1 MLRSILKL
9 SIACSLIGCV
19 IASTAMAAGG
29 PGVTFNSPTEGM
41 TVTDSAGGVGLDF
54 TNIVDLDTQLCRLDD
69 QPYRDCFEVQSFQP
83 AVRNGN
89 HRYYVKTIDIDGDV
103 HIDTV
108 NFVVDDTTP
117 PSFTASV
124 VGGSPVTNNLSF
136 AIDMVDS
143 HAAMLVSIDGRGPE
157 RFTAFGGAFNWSP
170 EHLANGDHAV
180 VFRAID
186 PALNS
191 STVVV
196 DFEMGDTTAPS
207 ITISNP
213 SVGEEFAT
221 GSVEA
226 TFQTDDS
233 DAKFTCEIDQAPPIA
248 CSIVDPVV
256 LESLNDGMHLFFVGA
271 VDRAGNAS
279 SAAHSF
285 IVSSDVADGLSIA
298 IPANGSTVTAEPLL
312 DLDAVTAIDETS
324 LRCSVNGGVFVAC
337 AEQMPIPGIDHN
349 GSWTLVA
356 RARDANGDRVEA
368 QSTFTVNDTSPP
380 TVSLPVGTITVPDAD
395 QLTLPGTV
403 SDTFADASPSSHL
416 TITCSVDDAAF
427 TDCMSAVFGPM
438 VGLPATLTAGAIHSL
453 SVRGTDWV
461 GNAATGEIAI
471 DVTDTTAPTVEIVSP
486 TTGSTVTAGGVTIDF
501 RILGGNSLVDS
512 TWCQIDAN
520 PAISCADPSFDG
532 DSSWTPR
539 GLTPGTHTLTVSR
552 GDMAGNIGSDSVT
565 ITVTDATGPDLTFLA
580 PTAGATLTDR
590 VGVVFAASEKVVR
603 VRCAVDSL
611 GALAENSAQ
620 CDTFDND
627 RRSGYFR
634 PAAIASGAHDLWVE
648 VSDIHGNATAAS
660 ISITVADTTAPDIR
674 FDDTLYG
681 NGTAGAESPTEISYS
696 STDPSAS
703 FSCSLDSGASVAC
716 GMGRSSRVIPPL
728 TNGSHS
734 FRVIATDPS
743 GNNAQRTLM
752 FDVDDVTAPQ
762 LLVSGVFNG
771 MAVGASVTADVSS
784 EAGATTQCAVNSGAF
799 ANCGIDHDFTFA
811 SSGSYSLRFRAI
823 DVAGNATNRVFTVM
837 ATVPVPPI
845 DPPSNPGTTPT
856 PALATATV
864 LIAKPTLKMTKKAT
878 TLTYNVSV
886 RFPASVHMPDACK
899 GTSAIKVLV
908 GKKSVGRANAAL
920 KIVKGACTI
929 SGKLKIKTKS
939 IARKKFTLGVTY
951 PGNALVMPFY
961 SAKQGKAGSA
971 KK

>member
-9 SIACSLIGCV
+9 SIACSLIGC
-19 IASTAMAAGG
+19 IFAASAMAAGG
-29 PGVTFNSPTEGM
+29 PGVTFNSPTEGQ

-54 TNIVDLDTQLCRLDD
+54 TNIVDVDTQLCRLDD
-69 QPYRDCFEVQSFQP
+69 QPYRDCFEVQTFQP

-89 HRYYVKTIDIDGDV
+89 HRYFVKTIDIDGDV

-117 PSFTASV
+117 PSFTASA
-124 VGGSPVTNNLSF
+124 VGGSPVTDNLSF

-143 HAAMLVSIDGRGPE
+143 HAAMLVSIDDRGPE
-157 RFTAFGGAFNWSP
+157 RFTAYGGAFNWSP
-170 EHLANGDHAV
+170 EYLANGDHQV
-180 VFRAID
+180 VFRAVD

-196 DFEMGDTTAPS
+196 DVETADVTAPS

-213 SVGEEFAT
+213 TVGEEFAT

-233 DAKFTCEIDQAPPIA
+233 EAKFTCAIDEAPPIY

-256 LESLNDGMHLFFVGA
+256 LESLNDGMHQFSVHA

-285 IVSSDVADGLSIA
+285 TVASDVAAGLSIA
-298 IPANGSTVTAEPLL
+298 VPANGSTVTAEPLL
-312 DLDAVTAIDETS
+312 DLDAVSPIDETS
-324 LRCSVNGGVFVAC
+324 LRCSVNGGVFQSC

-349 GSWTLVA
+349 GSWTVVA
-356 RARDANGDRVEA
+356 RARDAAGDRVEA
-368 QSTFTVNDTSPP
+368 QSTFTVADTSPP
-380 TVSLPVGTITVPDAD
+380 TVSLPPGTITVPDAD

-403 SDTFADASPSSHL
+403 SDSFADASPSSHL
-416 TITCSVDDAAF
+416 TISCSVDGAAF

-461 GNAATGEIAI
+461 GNAETGQIAI

-486 TTGSTVTAGGVTIDF
+486 AAGSTIASGGVTIDF
-501 RILGGNSLVDS
+501 RVLGGSSFVSS
-512 TWCQIDAN
+512 TSCQIDAE
-520 PAISCADPSFDG
+520 PAVDCADPSFDG

-539 GLTPGTHTLTVSR
+539 GLTPGTHTVTVSR
-552 GDMAGNIGSDSVT
+552 GDLAGNIGSDSVT
-565 ITVTDATGPDLTFLA
+565 FTVTDASGPTLSILA
-580 PTAGATLTDR
+580 PAPGATLTDR
-590 VGVVFAASEKVVR
+590 IGLVFAADEKIVR

-611 GALAENSAQ
+611 ASLAADSAQ

-634 PAAIASGAHDLWVE
+634 PTTISAGAHVLWIE
-648 VSDIHGNATAAS
+648 ASDVHGNASSTS
-660 ISITVADTTAPDIR
+660 ISITADDTTAPDIR
-674 FDDTLYG
+674 FDHTLHG
-681 NGTAGAESPTEISYS
+681 SGTVGAESPTEISFS

-703 FSCSLDSGASVAC
+703 FSCSLDNGASVAC
-716 GMGRSSRVIPPL
+716 GIGRSSRVIPPL
-728 TNGSHS
+728 ANGAHS

-743 GNNAQRTLM
+743 GNNAQRTMM
-752 FDVDDVTAPQ
+752 FDVVDVTAPQ
-762 LLVSGVFNG
+762 LLVSGIFNG
-771 MAVGASVTADVSS
+771 MATGPSVPVDVSS
-784 EAGATTQCAVNSGAF
+784 EVGATTQCAVNSGAF
-799 ANCGIDHDFTFA
+799 TACGSDHTFTFS
-811 SSGSYSLRFRAI
+811 SSGSYVLRFRAI
-823 DVAGNATNRVFTVM
+823 DAAGNTTNRAFTVN
-837 ATVPVPPI
+837 AAVP
-845 DPPSNPGTTPT
+845 DPPVNPPTNPDPPPT
-856 PALATATV
+856 PALAAATV
-864 LIAKPTLKMTKKAT
+864 MIAKPTVKMKKKTT
-878 TLTYNVSV
+878 TLAYSVTV
-886 RFPASVHMPDACK
+886 RFPANVHMPDACNGK
-899 GTSAIKVLV
+899 AAIKLLV
-908 GKKSVGRANAAL
+908 GKKTVGKASTPL

-929 SGKLKIKTKS
+929 AGKLTIKTKA

-961 SAKQGKAGSA
+961 SAKQGKTGSA